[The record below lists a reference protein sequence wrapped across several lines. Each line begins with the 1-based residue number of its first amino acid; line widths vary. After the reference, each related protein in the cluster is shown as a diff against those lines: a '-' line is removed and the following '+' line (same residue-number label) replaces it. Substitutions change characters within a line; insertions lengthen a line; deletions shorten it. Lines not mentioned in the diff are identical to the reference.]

1 MSTAL
6 VLMTVDALKG
16 QQFPKIGMVLQVEA
30 RHIFSSFLGFFLL
43 DFHLAKATITTG
55 NMR

>member
-30 RHIFSSFLGFFLL
+30 RHIFSSFLGGFLL